1 MTGCFGVS
9 VWQDMVLTDEELE
22 RSSSVRTAEVPLAR
36 QHLLCLGV
44 ELGLRVGFDAM
55 RLLGKP
61 SCGNTVSPGLLRST
75 LKFNSFSLRSLLA

>member
-1 MTGCFGVS
+1 MS
-9 VWQDMVLTDEELE
+9 VWQDVVLTGEELE

-44 ELGLRVGFDAM
+44 ELGLRVGFDAT